1 MAEGRPEVDVE
12 GAEQLL
18 ATGAF
23 LLDVREDDEWAA
35 GHAPGATHV
44 PLGQLEAQ
52 LDTLPRDRTIVC
64 ICRSGARS
72 GRATDALLP
81 LGFDIV
87 NLVGGSQAWAA
98 SGRPFVTDAGSPGRV
113 A

>member
-1 MAEGRPEVDVE
+1 MADPRPEVDVE
-12 GAEQLL
+12 EAERLL
-18 ATGAF
+18 AAGAF
-23 LLDVREDDEWAA
+23 LLDVREDDEWVA

-87 NLVGGSQAWAA
+87 NLVGGSQAWAV
-98 SGRPFVTDAGSPGRV
+98 SGRSFVTDAGTPGRV